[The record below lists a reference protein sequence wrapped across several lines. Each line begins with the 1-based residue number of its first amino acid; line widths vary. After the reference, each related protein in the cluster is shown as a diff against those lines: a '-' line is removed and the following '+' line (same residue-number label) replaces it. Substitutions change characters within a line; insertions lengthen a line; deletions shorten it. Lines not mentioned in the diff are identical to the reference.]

1 MKMEKKKLEIKN
13 KDGKILEKWDANLL
27 NKILAHIDLLKIHLK
42 KNYNTYSQDPLL
54 HGKIYVYSDNWINK
68 RNIMP
73 LEALLV

>member
-1 MKMEKKKLEIKN
+1 MGCEFIEQN
-13 KDGKILEKWDANLL
+13 TGSHRSPENSS
-27 NKILAHIDLLKIHLK
+27 K
-42 KNYNTYSQDPLL
+42 KNYNTYSQGPLL